1 MQLFWKKNCEELN
14 KKREKSSSLEFVSH
28 FVGVVVISW
37 QGVLDK
43 TLCDKVCQWLATGQW
58 FSPVS
63 STNKTDRHDITEILL
78 SLVKQYKPIKPNNKF
93 VIPVA
98 VDMFSGP
105 ASTQDQTLVLS
116 ENLILILFSL
126 LF

>member
-1 MQLFWKKNCEELN
+1 MVVGLTTTCAISAFHHY
-14 KKREKSSSLEFVSH
+14 SYEFEPC
-28 FVGVVVISW
+28 SW
-37 QGVLDK
+37 PGVLDK
-43 TLCDKVCQWLATGQW
+43 TSGDKVCQWLATGRW

-63 STNKTDRHDITEILL
+63 STNKTDSQYNWNIVE

-105 ASTQDQTLVLS
+105 ATTQDQTLVLS
-116 ENLILILFSL
+116 KNLVLILFSL